1 MALDIVVVG
10 EALVEIMRPGV
21 DVPLYEAGQF
31 LGPYPS
37 GASAIFADAAAKLGA
52 RVGFIGAVGDD
63 DFGRCIRDRLEA
75 DGVDLRHLKVVPD
88 RMTGVAFV
96 TYFSDGSRKFIYNVR
111 EGAPAA
117 LDVDQIAPEYF
128 AGVRWLHLMGFAL
141 TISDG
146 SRRACYEAVTQVKR
160 AGGRVSLDPNLR
172 PEVLGVEAIRELCRP
187 VLEAAEV
194 VLPSGAEAQMLAG
207 VDDTEAAVRA
217 LLSQGPEIVA
227 LKQGERGST
236 VYTADKKLV
245 VPPFRVAEVDPTGAG
260 DCYGAAFVVGLL
272 EGWNLARTSHFANAV
287 GALATTRQGPM
298 EGTFTRAQVEAFV
311 NKCGTG

>member
-1 MALDIVVVG
+1 MSLDIVVVG

-21 DVPLYEAGQF
+21 DRPLYETGQF

-52 RVGFIGAVGDD
+52 RVGFVGAVGDD
-63 DFGRCIRDRLEA
+63 DFGRCIRERLEA

-111 EGAPAA
+111 EGAPSA
-117 LDVDQIAPEYF
+117 LDADQIRPEYF

-141 TISDG
+141 TISEG
-146 SRRACYEAVTQVKR
+146 SRRACYEAVARVKR
-160 AGGRVSLDPNLR
+160 AGGRISLDPNLR

-194 VLPSGAEAQMLAG
+194 VLPSGTEAQLLAG
-207 VDDTEAAVRA
+207 VDDTESAVHA
-217 LLSQGPEIVA
+217 LLTQGPRIVA

-236 VYTADKKLV
+236 VYTRSVKVV
-245 VPPFRVAEVDPTGAG
+245 VPPFRVVEVDPTGAG

-272 EGWNLARTSHFANAV
+272 EGWGLTRTARFANAV

-298 EGTFTRAQVEAFV
+298 EGTFTRAQVEAFMSERDRV
-311 NKCGTG
+311 